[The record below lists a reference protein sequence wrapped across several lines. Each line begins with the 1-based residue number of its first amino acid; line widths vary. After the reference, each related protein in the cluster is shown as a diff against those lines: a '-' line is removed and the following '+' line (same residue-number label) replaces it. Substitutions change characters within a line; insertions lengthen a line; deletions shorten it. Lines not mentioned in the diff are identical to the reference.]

1 MGRIRKPLPG
11 KLIVSAIYSSL
22 GAMHDAVRDVEKKFS
37 PVEFETDEIDFL
49 HTKYYREEM
58 GDNLKRKFFAFEKLV
73 ERDRLPEIKLFTNKI
88 EEKFGEKVDDF
99 VFRKV
104 NLDPGILTPAGLV
117 LASTKDFAHRI
128 YLKEGIFAE
137 VTLIYQKKRFQSLP
151 WTYPDYAEPEVIN
164 FLKRAR
170 ETMKAMDRDL

>member
-11 KLIVSAIYSSL
+11 KLIISAIYSSL
-22 GAMHDAVRDVEKKFS
+22 GVMHDAIREVEKKFS

-58 GDNLKRKFFAFEKLV
+58 GDDLKRKFFAFEKLV
-73 ERDRLPEIKLFTNKI
+73 ERDRLTDIKLFTNII

-99 VFRKV
+99 VFRRV
-104 NLDPGILTPAGLV
+104 NLDPGILTPANLI

-128 YLKEGIFAE
+128 YLKNGIFAE
-137 VTLIYQKKRFQSLP
+137 VTLVYEKRRFKSLP
-151 WTYPDYAEPEVIN
+151 WTYPDYTEPEVIG
-164 FLKRAR
+164 FLERTR